1 MISKLFSYAQKGIYS
16 PSEGDVLCSAI
27 LAECVHNAYF
37 KSFANDRENDLMRGG
52 HL

>member
-1 MISKLFSYAQKGIYS
+1 MISKWLSYEQKGIGS
-16 PSEGDVLCSAI
+16 PSEGDVLRSTI

-37 KSFANDRENDLMRGG
+37 KPFANDRENDLMRGG